1 MTLIA
6 QISDLH
12 GQSAG
17 ALAYGVVD
25 TNSLVQAAIAHL
37 NQLNPQPDLVVATG
51 DLVQQ
56 GTLADYQQLRAML
69 ANLRAPIYLMPGN
82 HDQGTNLRQVF
93 ADHHYLA
100 NSLDHLSYVVD
111 GYPIRLIM
119 LDNTLPGEK
128 SGRLDAQRLAWLE
141 AQLVRAPE
149 APTLIFM
156 HHPPFTTG
164 IPWMDRRWLDGRDA
178 LAALI
183 AQHGQ
188 VERVSCGHLHRVM
201 YRRWAGTIAS
211 TQPSLAHQGYLDLQ
225 PDTASQFVM
234 EPPAYQL
241 HIWGNGSL
249 VSHTV
254 FVGNFDGP
262 HRFSDGQKSSGA
274 DSFNQNH
281 LRFPLS
287 G

>member
-12 GQSAG
+12 VQSAG

-25 TNSLVQAAIAHL
+25 TNSLVRAAIAHL
-37 NQLNPQPDLVVATG
+37 NRLNPQPDLVVATG

-56 GTLADYQQLRAML
+56 GTLADYQQLREML
-69 ANLRAPIYLMPGN
+69 SNLRAPIYLMPGN

-100 NSLDHLSYVVD
+100 SFRDHLSYVVD
-111 GYPIRLIM
+111 DYPIRLIM

-128 SGRLDAQRLAWLE
+128 SGRLDHQRLAWLE

-156 HHPPFTTG
+156 HHPPFMTG
-164 IPWMDRRWLDGRDA
+164 IPWMDRRRVGGSDA
-178 LAALI
+178 LADLI
-183 AQHGQ
+183 AQHSQ
-188 VERVSCGHLHRVM
+188 VERISCGHLHRVM
-201 YRRWAGTIAS
+201 YLRWAGTIAS
-211 TQPSLAHQGYLDLQ
+211 TQPSLAHQSFLDLQ
-225 PDTASQFVM
+225 PHTASQFVM

-254 FVGNFDGP
+254 FVGDFDGP
-262 HRFSDGQKSSGA
+262 YRFSDGQKST
-274 DSFNQNH
+274 
-281 LRFPLS
+281 
-287 G
+287 

>member
-12 GQSAG
+12 VQAAG

-25 TNSLVQAAIAHL
+25 TNALVKAAIAHL
-37 NQLNPQPDLVVATG
+37 NQLAPQPDLVVATG

-56 GTLADYQQLRAML
+56 GTLANYQQLKALL
-69 ANLRAPIYLMPGN
+69 ADLRAPIYLMPGN
-82 HDQGTNLRQVF
+82 HDQGANLRQVF
-93 ADHHYLA
+93 ADHAYLA
-100 NSLDHLSYVVD
+100 SDRDHLSYVVD
-111 GYPIRLIM
+111 DYPIRLIM

-128 SGRLDAQRLAWLE
+128 SGRLDHQRLAWLE
-141 AQLVRAPE
+141 AQLAAAPE

-156 HHPPFTTG
+156 HHPPFATG
-164 IPWMDRRWLDGRDA
+164 IPWMDRRRLEGREA

-183 AQHGQ
+183 AQHPQ
-188 VERVSCGHLHRVM
+188 VERVSCGHLHRGI

-211 TQPSLAHQGYLDLQ
+211 TQPSLVHQGYLDLR
-225 PDTASQFVM
+225 PDVPSQFVL

-241 HIWGNGSL
+241 HLWESGSL

-262 HRFSDGQKSSGA
+262 YRFSDGQKS
-274 DSFNQNH
+274 
-281 LRFPLS
+281 L
-287 G
+287 

>member
-12 GQSAG
+12 VQSAG
-17 ALAYGVVD
+17 TLAYGVVD
-25 TNSLVQAAIAHL
+25 TNALVQVAIAHL
-37 NQLNPQPDLVVATG
+37 NRLNPQPDLVVATG

-56 GTLADYQQLRAML
+56 GTLADYQQLREML

-82 HDQGTNLRQVF
+82 HDHGANLRQVF
-93 ADHHYLA
+93 ADHLYLA
-100 NSLDHLSYVVD
+100 NSMNHLSYVVD
-111 GYPIRLIM
+111 DYPIRMIM

-128 SGRLDAQRLAWLE
+128 SGRLGDQRLAWLE
-141 AQLVRAPE
+141 TQLVRAPE

-156 HHPPFTTG
+156 HHPPFRTG
-164 IPWMDRRWLDGRDA
+164 IPWMDRRCLDGSDV

-201 YRRWAGTIAS
+201 YLRWAGTVTS

-225 PDTASQFVM
+225 PDIASQFVM

-241 HIWGNGSL
+241 HLWGNGSL

-254 FVGNFDGP
+254 FVGDFDGP
-262 HRFSDGQKSSGA
+262 YRFSDGRKST
-274 DSFNQNH
+274 
-281 LRFPLS
+281 
-287 G
+287 

>member
-12 GQSAG
+12 VQA

-25 TNSLVQAAIAHL
+25 TNSLVKAAIAHL

-56 GTLADYQQLRAML
+56 GTLANYQQLKAL
-69 ANLRAPIYLMPGN
+69 IADLRAPIYLMAGN
-82 HDQGTNLRQVF
+82 HDQGANLRQVF
-93 ADHHYLA
+93 ADHGYLA
-100 NSLDHLSYVVD
+100 STRDHLSYVVD

-119 LDNTLPGEK
+119 LDNTQPGEK
-128 SGRLDAQRLAWLE
+128 SGRLDHQRLAWLE
-141 AQLVRAPE
+141 AQLVQ
-149 APTLIFM
+149 APTTPTLLFM
-156 HHPPFTTG
+156 HHPPFDTG
-164 IPWMDRRWLDGRDA
+164 IPWMDRRRLEGRDA

-183 AQHGQ
+183 AQHPQ
-188 VERVSCGHLHRVM
+188 VERVSCGHLHRGM

-211 TQPSLAHQGYLDLQ
+211 TQPSLVHQGYLDFC
-225 PDTASQFVM
+225 PDAASQFVM

-241 HIWGNGSL
+241 HLWAAGSL

-254 FVGNFDGP
+254 FVGTFDGP
-262 HRFSDGQKSSGA
+262 YRFSDGQKS
-274 DSFNQNH
+274 
-281 LRFPLS
+281 P
-287 G
+287 

>member
-12 GQSAG
+12 VQSAG
-17 ALAYGVVD
+17 ALAYGIVD

-56 GTLADYQQLRAML
+56 GTLADYQQLRELL

-82 HDQGTNLRQVF
+82 HDDGANLQQVF

-100 NSLDHLSYVVD
+100 SSMNHLSYVVD
-111 GYPIRLIM
+111 DYPIRMIM
-119 LDNTLPGEK
+119 LDNTLPGKK
-128 SGRLDAQRLAWLE
+128 SGGLDDQRLAWLE
-141 AQLVRAPE
+141 AQLVRAPK
-149 APTLIFM
+149 APTLMFM
-156 HHPPFTTG
+156 HHPPFVTG
-164 IPWMDRRWLDGRDA
+164 IPWMDRRRLGGSDA

-183 AQHGQ
+183 AQHSQ
-188 VERVSCGHLHRVM
+188 VERISCGHLHRVM
-201 YRRWAGTIAS
+201 YLRWAGTIAS
-211 TQPSLAHQGYLDLQ
+211 TQPSLVHQGFLDLQ

-262 HRFSDGQKSSGA
+262 YRFSDGQKSNG
-274 DSFNQNH
+274 
-281 LRFPLS
+281 
-287 G
+287 

>member
-12 GQSAG
+12 VQSADV
-17 ALAYGVVD
+17 LAYGVVD
-25 TNSLVQAAIAHL
+25 TNSLVQAALAHL
-37 NQLNPQPDLVVATG
+37 NRLNPQPDLVVATG

-56 GTLADYQQLRAML
+56 GTLTDYQQLREML

-82 HDQGTNLRQVF
+82 HDQGANLRQVF
-93 ADHHYLA
+93 ADHPYLTR
-100 NSLDHLSYVVD
+100 SIDHLSYVVD
-111 GYPIRLIM
+111 DYPIRLIM

-128 SGRLDAQRLAWLE
+128 SGRLDSQRLAWLE

-149 APTLIFM
+149 TPTLIFM
-156 HHPPFTTG
+156 HHPPFMTG
-164 IPWMDRRWLDGRDA
+164 IPWMDRRRLDGSDA

-188 VERVSCGHLHRVM
+188 VERVSCGHFHRVM
-201 YRRWAGTIAS
+201 YLGWAGTITS
-211 TQPSLAHQGYLDLQ
+211 TQPSLVHQGYLDLQ
-225 PDTASQFVM
+225 PDTDSQFIM

-241 HIWGNGSL
+241 HLWGKGSL

-262 HRFSDGQKSSGA
+262 YRFSDGQKS
-274 DSFNQNH
+274 H
-281 LRFPLS
+281 
-287 G
+287 